1 MLDILIMSCDKYDD
15 CWQPF
20 STLYN
25 KYFSNNYKTYIVTE
39 TKDCEYFDTI
49 KKTGAWTKRLRE
61 ALQDLDSDYVLLML
75 DDYFIRNKVD
85 NERIEYALNNFE
97 DNTAWFN
104 FEKAYDLNDTPSQY
118 KGFKKRNNGIC
129 KTSCQAGIWNREKL
143 IELLNVN
150 CSPWEWERLNISL
163 DYDYYINSEDYIID
177 YGFKVGDFSIVG
189 GKWSEEIVP
198 FFEKENIKID
208 YNKRGFMD
216 LQNIKKKFSIIIP
229 NYNNDSWIEKTIKS
243 VQEQTYRNW
252 EVYIIDDVSTDD
264 SIKIIKKNIDGFKN
278 IELIQNDIKLYNGGS
293 RNAGILK
300 AKKSNKDG
308 YLLFIDSD
316 DWLSDNKVLE
326 ELNNF
331 ICNNDSPDLITLSY
345 QYFMNNKISN
355 GFNHTWKTKLDL
367 FKANGNSM
375 CAVWCKCFKTE
386 IAPLFEY
393 NTLMEDRNYHYR
405 VTNRA
410 KTFVNF
416 NRVTH
421 TWNKMNIKSIT
432 TDKNQNYLSNDQ
444 PIMDWDSCAY
454 RHIAG
459 MYCVLKELQDQ
470 EMINYIKSRI
480 SDCESKIRQKTYQ
493 QY

>member
-216 LQNIKKKFSIIIP
+216 LQNIKKI
-229 NYNNDSWIEKTIKS
+229 
-243 VQEQTYRNW
+243 
-252 EVYIIDDVSTDD
+252 
-264 SIKIIKKNIDGFKN
+264 
-278 IELIQNDIKLYNGGS
+278 
-293 RNAGILK
+293 
-300 AKKSNKDG
+300 
-308 YLLFIDSD
+308 
-316 DWLSDNKVLE
+316 
-326 ELNNF
+326 
-331 ICNNDSPDLITLSY
+331 
-345 QYFMNNKISN
+345 
-355 GFNHTWKTKLDL
+355 
-367 FKANGNSM
+367 
-375 CAVWCKCFKTE
+375 
-386 IAPLFEY
+386 
-393 NTLMEDRNYHYR
+393 
-405 VTNRA
+405 
-410 KTFVNF
+410 
-416 NRVTH
+416 
-421 TWNKMNIKSIT
+421 
-432 TDKNQNYLSNDQ
+432 
-444 PIMDWDSCAY
+444 
-454 RHIAG
+454 
-459 MYCVLKELQDQ
+459 
-470 EMINYIKSRI
+470 
-480 SDCESKIRQKTYQ
+480 
-493 QY
+493 